1 MQIVENEKQQEYL
14 VDIRNVGLKIVMREC
29 EKNEI
34 KNTFFKYGGYME
46 DGDLEE
52 YIKEVL
58 KLNSKNNQG
67 ILINP
72 DDLLLN
78 LLRFIRNI
86 QYEDYDEEDKYDYY

>member
-1 MQIVENEKQQEYL
+1 MQIVKNEKQEEYL
-14 VDIRNVGLKIVMREC
+14 IDIRNVGLKIVMREC

-46 DGDLEE
+46 DSDLEE

-58 KLNSKNNQG
+58 KLNEKNNQG
-67 ILINP
+67 ILIDP
-72 DDLLLN
+72 DTLLLG

-86 QYEDYDEEDKYDYY
+86 EYEEEDDEYDYY